1 MVMNP
6 LYYVEQLKEL
16 RPEIVFVHLDTS
28 RYPSRVVDAFAQAG
42 IRMGIALNPAE
53 TPERYEY
60 LREQVQDVLF
70 MMCEPDG
77 YGQRYQKGLEKKV
90 SRALC
95 DGWNVWLDG
104 GMSMEQ
110 AAAFGEQGVCAVVLG
125 RAVFETQRFEAKRQW
140 KKK

>member
-1 MVMNP
+1 
-6 LYYVEQLKEL
+6 
-16 RPEIVFVHLDTS
+16 
-28 RYPSRVVDAFAQAG
+28 
-42 IRMGIALNPAE
+42 
-53 TPERYEY
+53 
-60 LREQVQDVLF
+60 